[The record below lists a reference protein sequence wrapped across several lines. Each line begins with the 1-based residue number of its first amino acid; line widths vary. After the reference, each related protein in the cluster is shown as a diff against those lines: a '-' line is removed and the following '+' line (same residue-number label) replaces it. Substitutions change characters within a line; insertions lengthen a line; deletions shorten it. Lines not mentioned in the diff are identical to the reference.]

1 MPKIIINGKEIE
13 FEKGMTVLQACEL
26 ADVEIPRFCYHEKL
40 SIAGNCRMCLVE
52 LEKSPKPIASCAM
65 PAAEGM
71 NIKTNT
77 HLVEKARKGV
87 MEFLL
92 ANHPL
97 DCPVCDQGGECD
109 LQDQSMYYGVDK
121 SRFIENKRQ
130 VKEKYMGPLIK
141 TQMTRCIHCTRC
153 VRFATEVAGVPEIG
167 AIGRGENMEITT
179 YLEKAMESEL
189 SANVIDLCP
198 VGALTSKPYA
208 FEARPWELKKTESID
223 VMDAVG
229 SNIRIDTYNWEV
241 KRILP
246 RLNNDIN
253 EEWISDK
260 TRYSC
265 DGLLKQ
271 RLDVP
276 YIKKDNK
283 LQKSNWD
290 EAITLLAD
298 KIQSINPNEIG
309 GHIGDMVNMENA
321 LSFKKLFA
329 ILKSK
334 NLEFREKKF
343 YINSSEKINYIFN
356 SSIKGIEE
364 SDLILLIGSNPR
376 HEATMLNARI
386 RKTFVK
392 KRIPIFSIGDP
403 GELTYDYT
411 VIGNTTDDL
420 KKILDNEHEFS
431 KKLSSSNKPI
441 IIIGESALELESGKY
456 IVEEVK
462 NFLKNNNFISKEW
475 NAFNFLA
482 QNASTVGLIDLKVL
496 SKEDE
501 EKNSFFEK
509 LNKNQFKL
517 LYLLGSDNLDIKK
530 DNEFIVYQ
538 GSHGDRGAEIADLV
552 LPSAAFTEQNGLFEN
567 LEGRVQESKKASY
580 PIGEALEDWKIFNL
594 ILKKLGKFN
603 DLSKFDSLRKEVLN
617 LIPNFTKLNEL
628 PNFEEA
634 QEVNTSSEFIS
645 ESVNIKNLD
654 YFYTNSIS
662 RASKTMSECRQIKQ
676 KLKKQ
681 EHKYMI
687 EYLQILG
694 QEVYKIVFLLVPI
707 LVSVAM
713 IVWLDRRVWGLVQK
727 RRGPNVV
734 GPFGLF
740 QTLADALKYIFKEII
755 IPASANKVVFIL
767 APIVTMTLALVA
779 WAVIPMS
786 EELVLSDINVGILY
800 LFAVSSLGVYGII
813 MGGWASN
820 SKYPFLGAIRSA
832 AQMVSYEVS
841 IGIIII
847 NVLLC
852 VGSLNLNDIVIAQ
865 KNLWYVIPL
874 FPMFVIFFISALA
887 ETNRPPF
894 DLPEAEAELVAGY
907 QTEYSGMMYAMFWL
921 GEYANILL
929 MCAMGSILFL
939 GGWLPIMDVY
949 PLNIIP
955 APIWMISKILF
966 LFLLFAL
973 IKAIVPRY
981 RYDQLMRLGWKI
993 FLPFSL
999 IYLVF
1004 TASFLFYFDKLPKVN
1019 F

>member
-594 ILKKLGKFN
+594 ILKKLGKFD

-628 PNFEEA
+628 PNFKEA
-634 QEVNTSSEFIS
+634 QEVNTSSEFFS

-676 KLKKQ
+676 KLKKT
-681 EHKYMI
+681 
-687 EYLQILG
+687 G
-694 QEVYKIVFLLVPI
+694 
-707 LVSVAM
+707 
-713 IVWLDRRVWGLVQK
+713 
-727 RRGPNVV
+727 
-734 GPFGLF
+734 
-740 QTLADALKYIFKEII
+740 T
-755 IPASANKVVFIL
+755 
-767 APIVTMTLALVA
+767 
-779 WAVIPMS
+779 
-786 EELVLSDINVGILY
+786 
-800 LFAVSSLGVYGII
+800 
-813 MGGWASN
+813 
-820 SKYPFLGAIRSA
+820 
-832 AQMVSYEVS
+832 
-841 IGIIII
+841 
-847 NVLLC
+847 
-852 VGSLNLNDIVIAQ
+852 
-865 KNLWYVIPL
+865 
-874 FPMFVIFFISALA
+874 
-887 ETNRPPF
+887 
-894 DLPEAEAELVAGY
+894 
-907 QTEYSGMMYAMFWL
+907 
-921 GEYANILL
+921 
-929 MCAMGSILFL
+929 
-939 GGWLPIMDVY
+939 
-949 PLNIIP
+949 
-955 APIWMISKILF
+955 
-966 LFLLFAL
+966 
-973 IKAIVPRY
+973 
-981 RYDQLMRLGWKI
+981 
-993 FLPFSL
+993 
-999 IYLVF
+999 
-1004 TASFLFYFDKLPKVN
+1004 
-1019 F
+1019 